1 MRELPEQVQELE
13 EGAPAPGE
21 AGEEGERQG
30 TKETRYIGG
39 GNSFFVARI
48 FRIKVVSGFKF
59 SKPSCWATAN

>member
-39 GNSFFVARI
+39 GNSFFCCAH
-48 FRIKVVSGFKF
+48 F
-59 SKPSCWATAN
+59 

>member
-13 EGAPAPGE
+13 EGAAAPGE

-39 GNSFFVARI
+39 GNSFFCCAH
-48 FRIKVVSGFKF
+48 F
-59 SKPSCWATAN
+59 